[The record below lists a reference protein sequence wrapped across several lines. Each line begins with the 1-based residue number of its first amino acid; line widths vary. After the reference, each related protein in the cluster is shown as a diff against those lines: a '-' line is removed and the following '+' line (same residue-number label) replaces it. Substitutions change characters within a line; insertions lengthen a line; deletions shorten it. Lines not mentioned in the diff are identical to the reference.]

1 VLDGYIAEKYAGIL
15 TEEDVGNLFDS
26 LVKKLAN
33 NRSEAARRCGL
44 TGKATYDWERTAY
57 VKLATKKKVL
67 EASLEEDFI
76 ETVEY
81 LLGRS
86 SDRSVDLLRA
96 ALSMLHADAIEADS
110 RAGFEP
116 VFQKFER
123 IRARYQGFIKDNIRD
138 EVEDMTHA
146 LRNRALELGVAT
158 AEKSVDELSPRELID
173 GLQILGHIYLESPQE
188 AQTFAERNLG
198 LPKQALEPMMQT
210 FRDLCTLKR
219 LRATVVDEFPER
231 AKKLVFLTEL
241 NDVWKESL
249 QTISPKLPI
258 VIEQNHIHPVKGGA
272 LVENTT
278 TA

>member
-1 VLDGYIAEKYAGIL
+1 LDGYLAEKYAGIL

-26 LVKKLAN
+26 LVKKLVN

-44 TGKATYDWERTAY
+44 TGKATYDWERATY

-76 ETVEY
+76 ETVDY
-81 LLGRS
+81 LLGRN

-96 ALSMLHADAIEADS
+96 VLSMLYADAIEAVS

-123 IRARYQGFIKDNIRD
+123 IRARYQGFIRDNVRD
-138 EVEDMTHA
+138 EVEDMIHA
-146 LRNRALELGVAT
+146 LRNRASELGVAA

-188 AQTFAERNLG
+188 AEAFAERDLG

-219 LRATVVDEFPER
+219 LRATAVDEFPEL
-231 AKKLVFLTEL
+231 AKNLVFLTES
-241 NDVWKESL
+241 NVWKESL
-249 QTISPKLPI
+249 PAISPKLPTM
-258 VIEQNHIHPVKGGA
+258 IEQNHTHLAKGGA
-272 LVENTT
+272 RIENTT

>member
-1 VLDGYIAEKYAGIL
+1 MLDGYIAEKYAGIL

-67 EASLEEDFI
+67 KASLEEDFI

-96 ALSMLHADAIEADS
+96 VLSMLYADAIEADS

-116 VFQKFER
+116 VFQKFEGT
-123 IRARYQGFIKDNIRD
+123 RARYQGIIKDNVRD

-146 LRNRALELGVAT
+146 LRNRALELGVAM
-158 AEKSVDELSPRELID
+158 AERTVDELSPRELID

-188 AQTFAERNLG
+188 AQAFAERNLG

-210 FRDLCTLKR
+210 FRDISTLKQ
-219 LRATVVDEFPER
+219 LRATAVDEFPER
-231 AKKLVFLTEL
+231 AKKLLFLAEL

-249 QTISPKLPI
+249 QGVSPKWPI
-258 VIEQNHIHPVKGGA
+258 VIEQNHTHPVRGGV